1 MSSFLF
7 APEYVPAA
15 FLPTLSLHSHGR
27 QRIWPFPMLSSA
39 ATAPVLRQRSYL
51 TLVSVLEILDGTL
64 NPLGDQMPS
73 SQPWYQPSA
82 GDGGVL

>member
-1 MSSFLF
+1 MLSFLF

-15 FLPTLSLHSHGR
+15 FLPALSLDSHGR
-27 QRIWPFPMLSSA
+27 RRIWPFPMFSSA
-39 ATAPVLRQRSYL
+39 PTAPVLRQRSYL